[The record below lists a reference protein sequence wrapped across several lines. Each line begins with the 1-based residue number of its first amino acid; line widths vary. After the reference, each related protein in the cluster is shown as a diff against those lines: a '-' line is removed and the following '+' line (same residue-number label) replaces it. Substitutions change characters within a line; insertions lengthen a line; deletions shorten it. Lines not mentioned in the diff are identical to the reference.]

1 MGAPLTRHRHAGQ
14 VVAAVTVL
22 ALSAAVHASLG
33 APPPPVR
40 VDGLRFSAH
49 ALPAPPGAG
58 EPAVVR
64 RVHRDYERIDAWIS
78 SVGASVAAADVDA
91 DGFEDD
97 LCHVDPRFDSV
108 LVAPAPTTPA
118 DYAPFRLDPA
128 GVAYDAGTTAPMGC
142 LPGDYD
148 EDGKLDFLVYYW
160 GRPPLLFLAASA
172 YRRPVDVAPPEER
185 WFTNSATRADLDGD
199 GHLDLV
205 VANYFPDG
213 GHVLDAADRGHQ
225 YMQSSMSTA
234 ANGGRKHLLLRQG
247 NSPDG
252 TPRYADASAAIPGS
266 AATRWTLAVA
276 AADLDGDLLP
286 ELYLA
291 NDFGPDVLLHNRST
305 AGHLD
310 FHAVTAGRDFGTPRS
325 QVLGH
330 DSFKG
335 MGADFADLDGDRRLD
350 LFVSNITTTYGL
362 LETNFAFLGT
372 PDPAAALRDGRAPF
386 ENASER
392 LGMSRSGWGWD
403 TKMDDYDN
411 DGTLEVVQAT
421 GFVRGETNRWAELQ
435 ELATANDYLLQ
446 HTRFWPRLR
455 LGTDI
460 SGREP
465 NAFFVRGDD
474 GRYANATDEVGIGNR
489 EVSRGLAPADVDGDG
504 DLDLAVANQWDTS
517 WLYRNDCTDCGS
529 SIALLLRVPTTG
541 GPLRVADP
549 ADVRDGVSL
558 TAVGASVELTLPSGR
573 TVVTTVDGGNGHSG
587 RRSGWVHAGLGDER
601 GPVGVR
607 VRWRDLSGAVHE
619 SRFTTAAGRH
629 LVLLGG

>member
-1 MGAPLTRHRHAGQ
+1 MRSPLTAGRF
-14 VVAAVTVL
+14 VAAGTVL
-22 ALSAAVHASLG
+22 ALTAAVHASLG
-33 APPPPVR
+33 APPPPSR
-40 VDGLRFSAH
+40 LAESGLRFSAH

-58 EPAVVR
+58 APATVR
-64 RVHRDYERIDAWIS
+64 RVHPDYERIDAWIS

-91 DGFEDD
+91 DGLDDD

-108 LVAPAPTTPA
+108 LVTPAPTTPA
-118 DYAPFRLDPA
+118 DYPAFRLDPA
-128 GVAYDAGTTAPMGC
+128 GVRYDAATTAPMGC

-148 EDGKLDFLVYYW
+148 EDGRLDFLVYYW
-160 GRPPLLFLAASA
+160 GRPPLLFLAARDH
-172 YRRPVDVAPPEER
+172 RRPVDVASPEER

-199 GHLDLV
+199 GRLDLV

-213 GHVLDAADRGHQ
+213 GRVLDAADGSRQ
-225 YMQSSMSTA
+225 YMQSSMSNA

-247 NSPDG
+247 SRPDG
-252 TPRYADASAAIPGS
+252 TPRYVDASAAVPEG

-286 ELYLA
+286 ELYFA

-305 AGHLD
+305 AGRLD
-310 FHAVTAGRDFGTPRS
+310 FRTVTAGRDFGTPRS
-325 QVLGH
+325 QILGR

-335 MGADFADLDGDRRLD
+335 MGADFADLDGDGRLD
-350 LFVSNITTTYGL
+350 LFVSNITTPYGL
-362 LETNFAFLGT
+362 LETNFAYLGT
-372 PDPAAALRDGRAPF
+372 PDPAGALREGRAPF

-392 LGMSRSGWGWD
+392 LGLSRSGWGWD
-403 TKMDDYDN
+403 AKLDDYDN

-435 ELATANDYLLQ
+435 ELATANDYLLE
-446 HTRFWPRLR
+446 HTRFWPRFR

-460 SGREP
+460 SGREH
-465 NAFFVRGDD
+465 NAFLVRAGD
-474 GRYANATDEVGIGNR
+474 GTYVQATEEVGIDNR
-489 EVSRGLAPADVDGDG
+489 AVSRGVAPADVDGDG

-517 WLYRNDCTDCGS
+517 WLYRNDCAACGQS
-529 SIALLLRVPTTG
+529 VQLLLRVPLTD
-541 GPLRVADP
+541 GPLRVTDP
-549 ADVRDGVSL
+549 ARVRDSVSL

-587 RRSGWVHAGLGDER
+587 RRSGRIHAGLGGES

-607 VRWRDLSGAVHE
+607 VRWRDLSGTVRE
-619 SRFTTAAGRH
+619 SRFTVTPGHH